1 MAILRGGRRIGNMDI
16 RIGLP
21 RDKSMNNIPG
31 DRRLKQ
37 KVGGNPESTINRFIA
52 QINQGEGMARPT
64 RFLCVFYLPKILSEM
79 SFTSK
84 SAYTEK
90 NEINNDLESPEM
102 ARNVGMMC
110 HTITMPSRNVN
121 SKEHKIYGPAREMP
135 HGYTVLQEI
144 GGTFYGD
151 KFLRQRLFFE
161 NWQKKI
167 FNINTHNMHY
177 YEDYAGTMD
186 IYQLGQFASENDRDR
201 VTYGVRLYE
210 VYPDTLNSLS
220 YGYDKTDEVMNV
232 GVKFKYR
239 TWQNLL
245 ADQVD
250 GATIGDSFGELPTIK
265 ASKDF
270 GLFSGI
276 LNRLPP
282 EIRRVGRDVLQTVKR
297 NLPIGKTTG
306 GRVFPPFL

>member
-1 MAILRGGRRIGNMDI
+1 MDI

-21 RDKSMNNIPG
+21 RDKSMDNIPG

-121 SKEHKIYGPAREMP
+121 
-135 HGYTVLQEI
+135 
-144 GGTFYGD
+144 
-151 KFLRQRLFFE
+151 
-161 NWQKKI
+161 
-167 FNINTHNMHY
+167 
-177 YEDYAGTMD
+177 
-186 IYQLGQFASENDRDR
+186 
-201 VTYGVRLYE
+201 
-210 VYPDTLNSLS
+210 LS
-220 YGYDKTDEVMNV
+220 
-232 GVKFKYR
+232 
-239 TWQNLL
+239 
-245 ADQVD
+245 
-250 GATIGDSFGELPTIK
+250 P
-265 ASKDF
+265 
-270 GLFSGI
+270 
-276 LNRLPP
+276 
-282 EIRRVGRDVLQTVKR
+282 
-297 NLPIGKTTG
+297 
-306 GRVFPPFL
+306 

>member
-1 MAILRGGRRIGNMDI
+1 
-16 RIGLP
+16 
-21 RDKSMNNIPG
+21 
-31 DRRLKQ
+31 
-37 KVGGNPESTINRFIA
+37 
-52 QINQGEGMARPT
+52 
-64 RFLCVFYLPKILSEM
+64 
-79 SFTSK
+79 
-84 SAYTEK
+84 
-90 NEINNDLESPEM
+90 
-102 ARNVGMMC
+102 
-110 HTITMPSRNVN
+110 
-121 SKEHKIYGPAREMP
+121 
-135 HGYTVLQEI
+135 
-144 GGTFYGD
+144 
-151 KFLRQRLFFE
+151 
-161 NWQKKI
+161 
-167 FNINTHNMHY
+167 
-177 YEDYAGTMD
+177 MD